1 MVDKQHQTGKLAAIT
16 SLIQQLMQRTGNVS
30 AAKTKESFNSYQKEP
45 IVLEHTQARSKAR
58 YRL

>member
-1 MVDKQHQTGKLAAIT
+1 MVDKQDQTGKLAAIT

-30 AAKTKESFNSYQKEP
+30 AAKTKESFNSYQKES

-58 YRL
+58 